1 MLIYAAV
8 CPHPPL
14 LVPELAGE
22 AAGELDALRAACAT
36 AVSRLGAAVASG
48 AEIVVVGGAPAT
60 RPYGPDA
67 LATLRPYGLVS
78 PSHNGKPEN
87 GLPDIGERSD
97 PNFGKDLTGA
107 EVLPLSLTIGR
118 WLLRDL
124 LDALPAGVTVRF
136 QAVAYDAA
144 PGECLSLGR
153 ELAGPA
159 DRRVA
164 LLVMG
169 DGSACLTEKAPGYL
183 DPRAQPYDTAVAEA
197 FERADIAALAGLD
210 PVLSRELHAAGRAA
224 WQVLAGAAST
234 RAAGPTAPASTA
246 SPSAPSTPGTKAS
259 PDAPGASTVGR
270 AAVVTAGGEAPF
282 DAELLAYEAPYG
294 VGYFVAT
301 WDGRPR
307 P

>member
-36 AVSRLGAAVASG
+36 AVSRLGEAVAS
-48 AEIVVVGGAPAT
+48 ATEIVVVGGGPAT
-60 RPYGPDA
+60 RSYGPDA
-67 LATLRPYGLVS
+67 AATLRPYGLVS
-78 PSHNGKPEN
+78 PGLNGEPEN
-87 GLPDIGERSD
+87 GLADTGERSD
-97 PNFGKDLTGA
+97 PDSGKTLIGA

-124 LDALPAGVTVRF
+124 LRGLRDGPPHEVTVRF

-153 ELAGPA
+153 QLAGPEG
-159 DRRVA
+159 RRVA

-183 DPRAQPYDTAVAEA
+183 DPRAEPYDTAVAGA
-197 FERADIAALAGLD
+197 FERADTAALADLD
-210 PVLSRELHAAGRAA
+210 PGLSHELQAAGRAA
-224 WQVLAGAAST
+224 WQVLAGAASPRT
-234 RAAGPTAPASTA
+234 SAATAPAATA
-246 SPSAPSTPGTKAS
+246 SPAA
-259 PDAPGASTVGR
+259 ASTAGPAR
-270 AAVVTAGGEAPF
+270 PPAAGGMADRGGAPF

>member
-1 MLIYAAV
+1 V
-8 CPHPPL
+8 
-14 LVPELAGE
+14 AG
-22 AAGELDALRAACAT
+22 
-36 AVSRLGAAVASG
+36 LGAAAASG

-60 RPYGPDA
+60 RSYGPDA
-67 LATLRPYGLVS
+67 VATLRPYGLVS

-87 GLPDIGERSD
+87 GLADTGERSD
-97 PNFGKDLTGA
+97 PDFGQDLSGA

-124 LDALPAGVTVRF
+124 LDALPGGVTVRF

-144 PGECLSLGR
+144 PGECLSMGR

-183 DPRAQPYDTAVAEA
+183 DPRARPYDTAVAEA
-197 FERADIAALAGLD
+197 FERADIDALADLD
-210 PVLSRELHAAGRAA
+210 PGLSRELQAAGRAA
-224 WQVLAGAAST
+224 WQVLAGAA
-234 RAAGPTAPASTA
+234 GASTA
-246 SPSAPSTPGTKAS
+246 VKTVTTVTAAG
-259 PDAPGASTVGR
+259 GA
-270 AAVVTAGGEAPF
+270 TAGGASF
-282 DAELLAYEAPYG
+282 DARLLAYEAPYG
-294 VGYFVAT
+294 VGYFVAA